1 MRKTAIPCP
10 QCGADLYLKKTWREV
25 FLSCRACGVDYP
37 IHRLAKFL
45 DQELED
51 TLASIRCDGL

>member
-1 MRKTAIPCP
+1 
-10 QCGADLYLKKTWREV
+10 
-25 FLSCRACGVDYP
+25 VDYP

-51 TLASIRCDGL
+51 TLAGIRCDGL